1 MSTNDD
7 FPLDAELAALLSNPS
22 VWADPP
28 PLLGPAVV
36 ARVCAEV
43 STVSDQLR
51 RSPDVAPGVRPI
63 AHRRMSSRSVRLLAV
78 AAGLALAI
86 GSTSF
91 LLSRQPTTPS
101 TSFALSATP
110 LQPDAVGNVKI
121 TETTSG
127 LRIELN
133 ATGLPR
139 RDGNQFY
146 EAWCKGPAGLVPVG
160 TFHSGEKVTLWAG
173 VALKDF
179 PGFTITQE
187 EVGSQDSSGK
197 KVLSG
202 TAG

>member
-7 FPLDAELAALLSNPS
+7 FPVDAELAALLRNPS
-22 VWADPP
+22 VWVEPP
-28 PLLGPAVV
+28 PLLERAVLD
-36 ARVCAEV
+36 RVSAEI
-43 STVSDQLR
+43 STVSSQLR
-51 RSPDVAPGVRPI
+51 RSPDVRAPVRPI
-63 AHRRMSSRSVRLLAV
+63 ANRRMSSRSVRLLAV

>member
-1 MSTNDD
+1 MSTGDD
-7 FPLDAELAALLSNPS
+7 FGVVKELAAMLSNPS

-28 PLLGPAVV
+28 PLLGRTVV

-51 RSPDVAPGVRPI
+51 RSPDVVLPMRPM
-63 AHRRMSSRSVRLLAV
+63 AHRRISSRSVRLLAV

-86 GSTSF
+86 GSSSF
-91 LLSRQPTTPS
+91 LLRRQPTMPS

-110 LQPDAVGNVKI
+110 LQPGAVGNVKI

-173 VALKDF
+173 VALRDF

-187 EVGSQDSSGK
+187 EIGSQDSSGK
-197 KVLSG
+197 KVLFG
-202 TAG
+202 TAE

>member
-7 FPLDAELAALLSNPS
+7 FPVDAELEALLNNPS
-22 VWADPP
+22 LWADPP
-28 PLLGPAVV
+28 PLLGRAV
-36 ARVCAEV
+36 ADRVCAEV
-43 STVSDQLR
+43 STVADQLR
-51 RSPDVAPGVRPI
+51 RLPEVVTPVRPI
-63 AHRRMSSRSVRLLAV
+63 TNRRMSSRSVRLLAV
-78 AAGLALAI
+78 AAGLAIAI

-91 LLSRQPTTPS
+91 LLRRQPTTPS
-101 TSFALSATP
+101 TSFALTATP

-146 EAWCKGPAGLVPVG
+146 EAWCKGPSGLVPVG

-173 VALKDF
+173 VSLKDF

-197 KVLSG
+197 RVLFG
-202 TAG
+202 TAR